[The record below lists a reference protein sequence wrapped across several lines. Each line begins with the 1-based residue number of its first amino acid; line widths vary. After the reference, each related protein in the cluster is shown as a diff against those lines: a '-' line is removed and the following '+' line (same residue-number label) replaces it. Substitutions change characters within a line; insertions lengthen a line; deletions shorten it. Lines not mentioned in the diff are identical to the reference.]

1 MSQNLREGSHVSCVG
16 DGRNGRALGERGQ
29 ILAITGRSA
38 HVKWADRSITL
49 EDLDDLALLRSGFG
63 AARATAAVV
72 EPDDDLADS
81 LDVGP
86 IQAAGMRGVYEAE
99 GGFGVLSALASTGQL
114 SGFASIAEETR
125 LFAEARV
132 RQDPDLARVAAQLDP
147 EEADEL
153 VSLATASLLRDVF
166 GTVDGR

>member
-1 MSQNLREGSHVSCVG
+1 MSQKREGSHVSYVG
-16 DGRNGRALGERGQ
+16 DGRSGRALGERGQ
-29 ILAITGRSA
+29 VLAITGRSG

-49 EDLDDLALLRSGFG
+49 EDLDDLALLRAGFG
-63 AARATAAVV
+63 AARATAAF
-72 EPDDDLADS
+72 EPDDELADS
-81 LDVGP
+81 LEVGP

-99 GGFGVLSALASTGQL
+99 GGAGVLSALASTGQL
-114 SGFASIAEETR
+114 AGFASIAEEAR

-153 VSLATASLLRDVF
+153 VSLATAGLLRDAF
-166 GTVDGR
+166 GGVDGR